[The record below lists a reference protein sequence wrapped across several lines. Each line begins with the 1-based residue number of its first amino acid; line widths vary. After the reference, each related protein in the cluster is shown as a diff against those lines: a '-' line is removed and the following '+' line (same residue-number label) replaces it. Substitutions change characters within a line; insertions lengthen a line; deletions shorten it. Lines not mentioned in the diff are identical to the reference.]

1 MNEESLADSDDT
13 VIVDKDELNKILK
26 NYSNEDHNAHPST
39 SKRPGLNIYS
49 LDDFSDAESV
59 CEPVESRY
67 QATST
72 VTSTKPSWQI
82 NFSAADFLEDS
93 GDSDVILTQ
102 ISQAEATR
110 QQTFSKELQSL
121 LTTEKPIRI
130 SEHRSDVEL
139 EDAAEC
145 DLNAEL
151 EMWKNN
157 FKANTLSSESNSQ
170 PKVTL
175 DEDNDEAP
183 KTKRG
188 RRQTSAEKEAEKAK
202 KREQKEVEKE
212 NRKQVKNAL
221 KNVKYFTHPERIL
234 DLTVNIDEE
243 ISNKSYGKV
252 LETGLTCGYYKFAVS
267 KQIRPNLISWT
278 KNPTG
283 QSSNSLNEPEKQY
296 MLIIEVAEFIEHI
309 SNNTLTAHIQSLLIL
324 PEIEHLTIAVMGL
337 RSYYKYLDSQRNKDF
352 KNAVADAP
360 DRSTRPAGNIP
371 FKYLPKIPKKEIDKK
386 LVELQFFCK
395 STYVRL
401 LEMIEDL
408 VGFVIECTKSVAN
421 RAERLSKSNALQAE
435 NEYFAVNNR
444 DCVPIDKDG
453 NGLFRLWS
461 QCLVIFPSASL
472 ETAEAITS
480 VYPTLHS
487 LIQAYKSCDDE
498 KSREL
503 LLQNILVRRRA
514 DPLDRPR
521 KLGPELSKKV
531 YKVFFSK
538 DNVSISN

>member
-212 NRKQVKNAL
+212 NRKQ
-221 KNVKYFTHPERIL
+221 

-243 ISNKSYGKV
+243 ISNKSYGK
-252 LETGLTCGYYKFAVS
+252 
-267 KQIRPNLISWT
+267 
-278 KNPTG
+278 TG